1 MTNTLAGF
9 PIAGMI
15 IAKPVLARVVATEEL
30 ADIPKSQ
37 PPSFA
42 RVRATDES

>member
-1 MTNTLAGF
+1 MT
-9 PIAGMI
+9 
-15 IAKPVLARVVATEEL
+15 IAKSGLAEVVATEEL

-42 RVRATDES
+42 RVRATDWS